1 MAPVAL
7 DEIKKAA
14 ALVGVPVNHTLVIY
28 AETVITVCILSI
40 VITAPLG
47 AIVITITGPR
57 LLTKTTKPPVL
68 EGKHHSLLTLFTT
81 RQSYFTKQVNL

>member
-1 MAPVAL
+1 MEGP
-7 DEIKKAA
+7 AA
-14 ALVGVPVNHTLVIY
+14 ELVQY

-47 AIVITITGPR
+47 AIVITIAGPR

-68 EGKHHSLLTLFTT
+68 EGKTNSRIVSSNENRTFIRLEWLILTYPY
-81 RQSYFTKQVNL
+81 S